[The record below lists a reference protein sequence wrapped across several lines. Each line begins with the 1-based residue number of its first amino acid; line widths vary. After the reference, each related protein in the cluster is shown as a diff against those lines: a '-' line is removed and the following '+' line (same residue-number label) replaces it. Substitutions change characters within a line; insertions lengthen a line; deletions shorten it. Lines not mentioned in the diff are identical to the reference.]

1 MSTSGRFLFSK
12 NILYSAGLILAV
24 ALTVAAQG
32 VGSSRGLSSGEGSNT
47 IQGRVLFPPGE
58 SGLGKTIRVH
68 LESNATTGNPT
79 ATTDQDGTFRFN
91 AIAPGSYTVVVEGGK
106 EYEAARESAQIE
118 IGSRGRI
125 VQVTIQLRPKI
136 DAANAAFAGV
146 PKPALEFYQKGAAAA
161 QKGDAKA
168 AVEFL
173 KSAVAAAPTFAIAL
187 NDLGIQYLK
196 LNQWHNATETYE
208 TLLKLKPND
217 PTAELDLGI
226 ALYNEGAEL
235 LSQQKFEDAEK
246 KFNGCEAHLREAIK
260 LKQPGPSAHYYLGM
274 MLLKFKAYEEAQKE
288 LELAISNGGDNLPLA
303 HRYLA
308 GAYMN
313 THKNKE
319 AADELEKYLKLDPKA
334 PDADKIRHSISDL
347 RNKP

>member
-1 MSTSGRFLFSK
+1 MANSIEFSLIK
-12 NILYSAGLILAV
+12 TVIHSAALMLAV

-47 IQGRVLFPPGE
+47 IQGRVFFPPGE
-58 SGLGKTIRVH
+58 AASGKTIRLR

-91 AIAPGSYTVVVEGGK
+91 SLAPGSYTVVVDGGK
-106 EYEAARESAQIE
+106 EYESTRESTDIE
-118 IGSRGRI
+118 LGSRGRI
-125 VQVTIQLRPKI
+125 VQVTIQLKPKI

-173 KSAVAAAPTFAIAL
+173 KSAVAAAPTFAMAV
-187 NDLGIQYLK
+187 NDLGVQYLK
-196 LNQWHNATETYE
+196 LSQWHNATETYE

-226 ALYNEGAEL
+226 ALYNEGLEL
-235 LSQQKFEDAEK
+235 MNQQKFDDAEK
-246 KFNGCEAHLREAIK
+246 KFNGCEAHL
-260 LKQPGPSAHYYLGM
+260 
-274 MLLKFKAYEEAQKE
+274 
-288 LELAISNGGDNLPLA
+288 
-303 HRYLA
+303 
-308 GAYMN
+308 
-313 THKNKE
+313 
-319 AADELEKYLKLDPKA
+319 
-334 PDADKIRHSISDL
+334 
-347 RNKP
+347 